1 MILLMGCNRM
11 IIQTQTIINMLKELA
26 EATNS
31 NIDKELD
38 EIYNFFLI
46 YEKDKQGELDLERL
60 KEELKAKAIHL
71 KLNGKKV
78 ETVKNLRYSK
88 RRKVYILNFL
98 NGGKKELKKLEV
110 LFDIEGVSIVELLR
124 KFNIT

>member
-1 MILLMGCNRM
+1 MGCNQM

-26 EATNS
+26 EATNL

-46 YEKDKQGELDLERL
+46 YEKDKQGELNLEQL
-60 KEELKAKAIHL
+60 KKELKAKAIHL

>member
-1 MILLMGCNRM
+1 MGCNRM

-46 YEKDKQGELDLERL
+46 YEKDKQGELDLEQL
-60 KEELKAKAIHL
+60 KKELKAKAIHL

-78 ETVKNLRYSK
+78 ETVKKLRYSK

>member
-1 MILLMGCNRM
+1 MGCNQM

-26 EATNS
+26 EATNL

-46 YEKDKQGELDLERL
+46 YEKDKQGELDLEQL
-60 KEELKAKAIHL
+60 KKELKAKAIHL

-78 ETVKNLRYSK
+78 ETVKSLRYSK

>member
-1 MILLMGCNRM
+1 MGCNQM

-46 YEKDKQGELDLERL
+46 YEKDKQGELNLEQL
-60 KEELKAKAIHL
+60 KKELKAKAIHL

>member
-1 MILLMGCNRM
+1 MGCNRM

-46 YEKDKQGELDLERL
+46 YEKDKQGELDLEQL
-60 KEELKAKAIHL
+60 KKELKAKVIHL

-110 LFDIEGVSIVELLR
+110 LFDIEGVSVVELLR

>member
-1 MILLMGCNRM
+1 MGRDQM

-60 KEELKAKAIHL
+60 KEELKAKAINL

-98 NGGKKELKKLEV
+98 NGEKKELKKLEV

>member
-1 MILLMGCNRM
+1 MGCNRM

-46 YEKDKQGELDLERL
+46 YEKDKQGELDLEQL

>member
-1 MILLMGCNRM
+1 MGCNRM

-46 YEKDKQGELDLERL
+46 YEKDKQGELDLEDL
-60 KEELKAKAIHL
+60 KKELKAKDINL

-88 RRKVYILNFL
+88 RRKVYVLNFL

-124 KFNIT
+124 KINIT

>member
-1 MILLMGCNRM
+1 MGCNQM

-26 EATNS
+26 EATSS

-46 YEKDKQGELDLERL
+46 YEKDKQGELNLEQL
-60 KEELKAKAIHL
+60 KKELKAKAIYL

>member
-1 MILLMGCNRM
+1 MGCNRM

>member
-1 MILLMGCNRM
+1 MGCNQM

-26 EATNS
+26 EATDL

-46 YEKDKQGELDLERL
+46 YEKDKQGELNLEQL
-60 KEELKAKAIHL
+60 KKELKAKAIHL

>member
-1 MILLMGCNRM
+1 MGCNRM

-46 YEKDKQGELDLERL
+46 YEKDKQGELDLEQL
-60 KEELKAKAIHL
+60 KEELKAKAINL

>member
-1 MILLMGCNRM
+1 MGCNQM

-26 EATNS
+26 EATNL

-46 YEKDKQGELDLERL
+46 YEKDKQGELNLEQL
-60 KEELKAKAIHL
+60 KKELKAKTIYL

>member
-1 MILLMGCNRM
+1 MGCNRM

-46 YEKDKQGELDLERL
+46 YEKDKQGELDLEQL
-60 KEELKAKAIHL
+60 KEELKAKAINL

-78 ETVKNLRYSK
+78 ETIKNLRYSK

>member
-1 MILLMGCNRM
+1 M

-26 EATNS
+26 EATDF

-46 YEKDKQGELDLERL
+46 YEKDKQGELDLEDL
-60 KEELKAKAIHL
+60 KKELKAKTIHL

-88 RRKVYILNFL
+88 RRKVYVLNFL

-124 KFNIT
+124 KINIT

>member
-1 MILLMGCNRM
+1 M

-46 YEKDKQGELDLERL
+46 YEKDKQGELDLEQL

>member
-1 MILLMGCNRM
+1 MGCNQM

-26 EATNS
+26 EATNL

-46 YEKDKQGELDLERL
+46 YEKDKQGELNLEQL
-60 KEELKAKAIHL
+60 KKELKAKTIHL

>member
-1 MILLMGCNRM
+1 MGCNQM

-46 YEKDKQGELDLERL
+46 YEKDKQDELNLEQL
-60 KEELKAKAIHL
+60 KKELKAKTIHL

>member
-1 MILLMGCNRM
+1 MECNQM

-26 EATNS
+26 EATNL

-46 YEKDKQGELDLERL
+46 YEKDKQGELNLEQL
-60 KEELKAKAIHL
+60 KKELKAKAIHL

>member
-1 MILLMGCNRM
+1 MGCNRM

-46 YEKDKQGELDLERL
+46 YEKDKQGELDLEQL
-60 KEELKAKAIHL
+60 KKELKAKAINL

-110 LFDIEGVSIVELLR
+110 LFDIEGVSIVELVR

>member
-1 MILLMGCNRM
+1 MGCNRM

-46 YEKDKQGELDLERL
+46 YEKDKQGELDLEDL
-60 KEELKAKAIHL
+60 KKELKAKAINL

-88 RRKVYILNFL
+88 RRKVYVLNFL

-124 KFNIT
+124 KINIT

>member
-1 MILLMGCNRM
+1 MGCNQM

-26 EATNS
+26 EATNF

-60 KEELKAKAIHL
+60 KKELKAKTIHL

>member
-1 MILLMGCNRM
+1 MGCNRM

-46 YEKDKQGELDLERL
+46 YEKDKQGELDLEQL
-60 KEELKAKAIHL
+60 KKEIKAKAIHL

>member
-1 MILLMGCNRM
+1 MGCNQI

-26 EATNS
+26 EATDL

-46 YEKDKQGELDLERL
+46 YEKDKQGELNLEQL
-60 KEELKAKAIHL
+60 KKELKAKAIHL

>member
-1 MILLMGCNRM
+1 MGCNRM

-46 YEKDKQGELDLERL
+46 YGKDKQGELDLEHL
-60 KEELKAKAIHL
+60 KEELKAKAINL

>member
-1 MILLMGCNRM
+1 MGCNQM

-26 EATNS
+26 EATNF

-46 YEKDKQGELDLERL
+46 YEKDKQDELDLERL
-60 KEELKAKAIHL
+60 KKELKAKTIHL